1 MCRICLLLQAA
12 KAATAPEYSTASTP
26 RLACDAGGDDGQ
38 KAAESRNGVNLPE
51 PDSNKGEDT

>member
-1 MCRICLLLQAA
+1 LSQTA

-51 PDSNKGEDT
+51 PDSNKGEDI